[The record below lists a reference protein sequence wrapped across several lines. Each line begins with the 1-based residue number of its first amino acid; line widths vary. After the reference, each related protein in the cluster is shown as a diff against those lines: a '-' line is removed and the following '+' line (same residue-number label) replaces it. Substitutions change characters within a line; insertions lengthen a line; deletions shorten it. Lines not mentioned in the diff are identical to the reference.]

1 MPGKNFANNSVLR
14 GNPCPR
20 ILLLIIV
27 VGISLIATLY
37 NFKDLGF
44 VDGDGMVYYRS
55 AVTDIAIGEWIVR
68 GKDYNLADALR
79 IQNIIPVSNYYAKPL
94 WHIINVI
101 SLLIFGQHDYVI
113 PLVNGLFACFSIVLV
128 FLLGE
133 LMFDTE
139 IGFWSAILL
148 LPMPIFLWHGRTD
161 MAHMVQL
168 FFLLM
173 GFYFYVKEF
182 VGRGERVFI
191 YLPMAGF
198 CFGLAILTH
207 ASSLFYVVCL
217 VPFEMYRLARGD
229 FKVMQFLKRGML
241 IAVPLVC
248 SAIVINLFYIGFIR
262 LMGEEGR
269 ALFPSSGWFAY
280 NTYFD
285 QIKFNNNGMKTFL
298 FSTVLGTT
306 SSDTRLLAIIQS
318 FVYDVYIY
326 EGWLLLLLIA
336 GAWFWF
342 VKSGWREKKSLVLLL
357 CLAVIIP
364 YGILV
369 FGPVNPESRLLL
381 PVFAFSSVPLGFL
394 ARELWHRR
402 NPQYLK
408 WGAVAIVLISFHNAS
423 PIYSVNSGFK
433 QIAQLLT
440 EKNVKH
446 VYTIDTR
453 VQVSSFM
460 EAYQVVVDT
469 VDDWHQITT
478 LPKESYLIL
487 SYRDTFFN
495 PPTKSEN
502 VIFCKK
508 AMGAV
513 QPIKKEYF
521 LPELHAME
529 MSRRK
534 WSPITDMLIEKVLG
548 RNFKRHPFPIALYQV
563 DDLNAFMETRNRE

>member
-1 MPGKNFANNSVLR
+1 MSDNICTNNYVPKKFHRYRLHLFVSV
-14 GNPCPR
+14 
-20 ILLLIIV
+20 V
-27 VGISLIATLY
+27 VIALIATLY
-37 NFKDLGF
+37 NFKELGF

-55 AVTDIAIGEWIVR
+55 AVTDIAIGEWIVS
-68 GKDYNLADALR
+68 GKDYNLADSLR
-79 IQNIIPVSNYYAKPL
+79 AQNIIPVSNYYAKPL

-101 SLLIFGQHDYVI
+101 SLVMFGQHDYVL
-113 PLVNGLFACFSIVLV
+113 PLVNGLFACFCIALV

-133 LMFDTE
+133 MMFDTE
-139 IGFWSAILL
+139 TGFWSALLL

-168 FFLLM
+168 FFLLL
-173 GFYFYVKEF
+173 GYYFYVKEF
-182 VGRGERVFI
+182 VERGERVFL
-191 YLPMAGF
+191 YLPLAGL
-198 CFGLAILTH
+198 CFGFAILTH
-207 ASSLFYVVCL
+207 ASSLFYVVCFAL
-217 VPFEMYRLARGD
+217 FEFFRLLRGD
-229 FKVMQFLKRGML
+229 FKFIQLLKRSIL
-241 IAVPLVC
+241 IAVPVICAALL
-248 SAIVINLFYIGFIR
+248 INLLYFGFIKF
-262 LMGEEGR
+262 MGADGR

-326 EGWLLLLLIA
+326 EGWLLLLLMA

-342 VKSGWREKKSLVLLL
+342 VKSGWRDKKSLILLL

-394 ARELWHRR
+394 ARELWHRKKPR
-402 NPQYLK
+402 YLK
-408 WGAVAIVLISFHNAS
+408 WVVVAIVLISFHNAL
-423 PIYSVNSGFK
+423 PIYSVKSGFK

-440 EKNVKH
+440 ENGVKH
-446 VYTIDTR
+446 VYTLDTR

-460 EAYQVVVDT
+460 EAYQIVVDT
-469 VDDWHQITT
+469 IDDWREI
-478 LPKESYLIL
+478 PNVSGESFLVL
-487 SYRDTFFN
+487 SYRETFFN
-495 PPTKSEN
+495 PPTRSEN
-502 VIFCKK
+502 VVFCKEV
-508 AMGAV
+508 MEAV
-513 QPIKKEYF
+513 QPIKQEYF

-529 MSRRK
+529 MTRRK
-534 WSPITDMLIEKVLG
+534 WSPFTDRLIEKVLG

-563 DDLNAFMETRNRE
+563 KDLNAFIQMRENK